1 MDQKEKILKYLRA
14 HRHVSGKELRDFLG
28 ISRQALHVHLRQL
41 ILSGKVVRTGS
52 NRSAR
57 YDLATRAAS
66 AAKLSREIPLAGLDE
81 IEAYEEAAI
90 LLNLSATLPR
100 NVEAIV
106 RYAFTEMLN
115 NAIEHSHATSSRIH
129 IDLAA
134 PTVSF
139 EIRDRGVGVFASIA
153 SKLRLDTEE
162 TAMAELLKGKTTTQ
176 PEAHTGEGIF
186 FTSRAAD
193 RFVLRSHRI
202 QVEWNALDGD
212 VFVSKRR
219 FIKGTHVRFLIR
231 RSTRR
236 RLEDVFG
243 EFAPAVFDFRFE
255 KTRLFVKLLR
265 RSYVSRSEARRLL
278 VNAEKFR
285 EIVLDFRQVESVGQG
300 FADEVFRVFA
310 ARQPD
315 IVIRAENTNE
325 VLDAMFRH
333 VRNG

>member
-1 MDQKEKILKYLRA
+1 VDQKERILQYLA
-14 HRHVSGKELRDFLG
+14 DHRHVSGKELRDFLG

-41 ILSGKVVRTGS
+41 ILSGKIARIGS
-52 NRSAR
+52 TRSAR
-57 YDLATRAAS
+57 YDLAARAAS
-66 AAKLSREIPLAGLDE
+66 PATLSREIPLAGLDE
-81 IEAYEEAAI
+81 SAAYEEVAT
-90 LLNLSATLPR
+90 LLNLPAALPR
-100 NVEAIV
+100 NVEAIM

-115 NAIEHSHATSSRIH
+115 NAIEHSGATAARIR
-129 IDLAA
+129 IELAA

-139 EIRDRGVGVFASIA
+139 GIRDRGVGAFASIA
-153 SKLRLDTEE
+153 SKLDLDTEE
-162 TAMAELLKGKTTTQ
+162 TAMVELLKGRTTTR

-186 FTSRAAD
+186 FTSRTAD

-202 QVEWNALDGD
+202 QVEWSALDGD

-219 FIKGTHVRFLIR
+219 FIEGTHVRFLIR
-231 RSTRR
+231 RSTQR

-243 EFAPAVFDFRFE
+243 EYAPAEFDYQFGT
-255 KTRLFVKLLR
+255 TRLFVKLLR

-278 VNAEKFR
+278 ANAEKFR

-310 ARQPD
+310 TRHPE
-315 IVIRAENTNE
+315 ILLRAENTNK
-325 VLDAMFRH
+325 VLDAMFHH